1 MKRQHWTT
9 SKITNPNH
17 AIKVEAYGSW
27 IQETTSTKSTL
38 TLKTTIHATTHPQP
52 SRCNSPW
59 SPYSYTIHSQH
70 IIDTANMEFLL
81 PPRNILTFLFYGLS
95 FTSQTALFTLLFQDV
110 TVQLTISHPKSPTS
124 SSHTI
129 FLHTLR
135 TENLLPTL
143 LSNLHPSRLML
154 SCLQLMSPPYTQTLH
169 MMTA

>member
-1 MKRQHWTT
+1 MDHEYKRLPQQ
-9 SKITNPNH
+9 NPH
-17 AIKVEAYGSW
+17 
-27 IQETTSTKSTL
+27 
-38 TLKTTIHATTHPQP
+38 
-52 SRCNSPW
+52 SPW
-59 SPYSYTIHSQH
+59 RPQYMQPLTHNPTDAIALDLRTLIQYIHSQH

-143 LSNLHPSRLML
+143 LSNLHPPRLML